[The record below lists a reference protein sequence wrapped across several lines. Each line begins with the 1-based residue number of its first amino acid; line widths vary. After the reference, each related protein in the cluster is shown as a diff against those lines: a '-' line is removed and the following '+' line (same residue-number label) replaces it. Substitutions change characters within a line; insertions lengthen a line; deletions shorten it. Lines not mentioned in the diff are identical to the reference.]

1 MSSRSFRRRNSR
13 RKNRPPAAA
22 EAGGPQSSGQQG
34 ERAPHEKEPPGARRG
49 GPRRDSN
56 QAPAGKGAPGKA
68 ADPRP
73 ARPQAALPSPD
84 CPICGKP
91 VRELAS
97 ALTHRASRQPAHFD
111 CIVRELRDST
121 EIAPQDKLC
130 YLGAGSFGILEFR
143 PPGGPSKFVI
153 KKRIQYEEK
162 EIPQEWK
169 KPLQI
174 SC

>member
-13 RKNRPPAAA
+13 RRHRPPAT
-22 EAGGPQSSGQQG
+22 EAGGPQSPGQQG
-34 ERAPHEKEPPGARRG
+34 ERAPRDGEPPGARRG
-49 GPRRDSN
+49 SPRRDSS
-56 QAPAGKGAPGKA
+56 QSPQGRSAPGRP
-68 ADPRP
+68 ADRP
-73 ARPQAALPSPD
+73 ARPAQPALPTPD

-97 ALTHRASRQPAHFD
+97 ALTHRISHQPAHFD

-121 EIAPQDKLC
+121 EIAPQEKIC

-169 KPLQI
+169 KLLQI

>member
-13 RKNRPPAAA
+13 RRHRPPAAT
-22 EAGGPQSSGQQG
+22 EAGGAQSPGQQG
-34 ERAPHEKEPPGARRG
+34 ERAPQEKEPPGSRRG
-49 GPRRDSN
+49 GPRRDSS
-56 QAPAGKGAPGKA
+56 QPPQGKA
-68 ADPRP
+68 AEHRP
-73 ARPQAALPSPD
+73 ARPQPVLPTPD

-121 EIAPQDKLC
+121 EIAPQEKLC
-130 YLGAGSFGILEFR
+130 YLGAGTFGILEFR

-162 EIPQEWK
+162 EFPQEWK

>member
-13 RKNRPPAAA
+13 RRHRPSAAG
-22 EAGGPQSSGQQG
+22 EGVGPQSPGQQG
-34 ERAPHEKEPPGARRG
+34 ERAPLEKEPSGARRG
-49 GPRRDSN
+49 GPRRDSS
-56 QAPAGKGAPGKA
+56 QAMQNKGSAGRTP
-68 ADPRP
+68 DPRP
-73 ARPQAALPSPD
+73 ARPQAVLPSPD

-91 VRELAS
+91 VHELAS
-97 ALTHRASRQPAHFD
+97 ALTHRVSRQPAHFD
-111 CIVRELRDST
+111 CIVGELRDST
-121 EIAPQDKLC
+121 DIAPQEKLC

-162 EIPQEWK
+162 ELPQEWK
-169 KPLQI
+169 KLLQI